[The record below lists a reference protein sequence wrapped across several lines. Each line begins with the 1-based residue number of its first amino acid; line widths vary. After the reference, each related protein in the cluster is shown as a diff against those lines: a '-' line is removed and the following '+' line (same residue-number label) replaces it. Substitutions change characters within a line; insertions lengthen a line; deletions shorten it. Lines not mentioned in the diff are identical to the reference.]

1 MAIASQKSQRTPDP
15 EKAPSQISLH
25 PISNGKLAPHSHWSE
40 MSASEHFVQ
49 FYETDE
55 FLLDSLG
62 DFIGAGLGAGD
73 ACIVI
78 ATPTHRT
85 QLEQRL
91 KDTGLEIASIQKRG
105 KYIALDALET
115 LSRFMVGGL
124 PEPER
129 FAEVIGSLIAQA
141 AKGQCHVRIFGEMV
155 ALLWMEGNQ
164 EGAIRL
170 ETLWNELADSAP
182 RFSLFCAYA
191 MLEFAGEEYQAPFT
205 AICQQHS
212 HVLPDESYAALDSPE
227 ERLRAITLLQQKAR
241 SLQAE
246 IAERKA
252 VEGRL
257 RVSEN
262 RYRRL
267 FEASTDGILMVAPDT
282 GAIIDANPA
291 MRQLLGG
298 YTHEQ
303 LLGQELWQIG
313 LFEDRQANLEAL
325 QALQEQHMLQYEML
339 PLQTK
344 DGQRRYVEFVST
356 QYQANGHEV
365 IQCNLRDIT
374 DRRRLEQR
382 TFEALSA
389 LLELARS
396 LAWPKH
402 EADPPTMRTFAPQLA
417 ELARQVLGCE
427 HAALTL
433 CDPATGAMEVLAM
446 AGVPANQ
453 RLQWQASEENICLQ
467 DFLEPEALVTL
478 QMGAS
483 LVVDLTPPTLRVP
496 SSQGVTALISPIQI
510 AEHLVGFLSY
520 DYGSAAH
527 TYTPQ
532 ERRLAEAVA
541 QLAAFV
547 LERERWLDE
556 RTNTQAKLLALEET
570 TRQMDQFLSVVTHE
584 LRTPITALKMQI
596 QLVRRRID
604 QEPENSSA
612 ETRRNLTP
620 TELFARTEG
629 QIRRL
634 TRLIDD
640 LVDLS
645 RIRAEKLEMR
655 LEQCN
660 LSQVVA
666 EIVEN
671 ERLVNPNRLIHFEPS
686 AQLLLV
692 CGDADRLGQVTLNYL
707 TNALKYSASDYPVTV
722 RVHGDGTRATVSVQ
736 DQGPGIPPE
745 EQAHIW
751 EPFHRAPGI
760 QVLSGSGIGLGL
772 GLHISKTMIERQS
785 GQVGVESQPGQG
797 SSFWFTLP
805 LIAGI

>member
-1 MAIASQKSQRTPDP
+1 MAIAAHQSGMTPEP
-15 EKAPSQISLH
+15 EKAPGKSAFHII
-25 PISNGKLAPHSHWSE
+25 PDKKLAPHAHVSE
-40 MSASEHFVQ
+40 MSASTHFVQ
-49 FYETDE
+49 FYETDP
-55 FLLDSLG
+55 FLLDSLSA
-62 DFIGAGLGAGD
+62 FIRAGLGMGD
-73 ACIVI
+73 VCIVL
-78 ATPTHRT
+78 ATEEHRT
-85 QLEQRL
+85 LLEQRL
-91 KDTGLEIASIQKRG
+91 QASALDLAAATTEG
-105 KYIALDALET
+105 AYLALDASEM
-115 LSRFMVGGL
+115 LSKFMVDGL
-124 PEPER
+124 PEPRR
-129 FAEVIGSLIAQA
+129 FAEVMGGLITRA
-141 AKGQCHVRIFGEMV
+141 AKEQRRIRIFGEMV
-155 ALLWMEGNQ
+155 ALLWAAGNHA
-164 EGAIRL
+164 GAVRL
-170 ETLWNELADSAP
+170 EALWNELPAITP
-182 RFSLFCAYA
+182 PFSLFCAYA
-191 MLEFAGEEYQAPFT
+191 MPEFAGEGYEALFAT
-205 AICQQHS
+205 ICRQHS
-212 HVLPDESYAALDSPE
+212 HVLPDESYAALNSPE

-252 VEGRL
+252 VEERL

-267 FEASTDGILMVAPDT
+267 FEASTDGILMVDPGT

-298 YTHEQ
+298 SPHEQ
-303 LLGQELWQIG
+303 FLGQELWQIG

-325 QALQEQHMLQYEML
+325 QALQEHHMLQYEML

-356 QYQANGHEV
+356 QYQSNGHEV

-433 CDPATGAMEVLAM
+433 CDSAIGAAEVLAM
-446 AGVPANQ
+446 AGVPANG
-453 RLQWQASEENICLQ
+453 RLPLQAPGENICLQ
-467 DFLEPEALVTL
+467 DFLTPEALVSL

-483 LVVDLTPPTLRVP
+483 LVVDLTPPELGMP
-496 SSQGVTALISPIQI
+496 SLQGVTALISPIQI
-510 AEHLVGFLSY
+510 AEHLVGFISY

-570 TRQMDQFLSVVTHE
+570 TKQMDQFLSVVTHE

-596 QLVRRRID
+596 QMVRRRID
-604 QEPENSSA
+604 QEPGSSSA
-612 ETRRNLTP
+612 EARRNLTP

-629 QIRRL
+629 QLRRL

-671 ERLVNPNRLIHFEPS
+671 ERLVNPNRLIHFEPPT
-686 AQLLLV
+686 QPPLV
-692 CGDADRLGQVTLNYL
+692 YGDSDRLGQVTLNYL
-707 TNALKYSASDYPVTV
+707 TNALKYSASDHPVTV
-722 RVHGDGTRATVSVQ
+722 RVHSEGTRATVSVQ
-736 DQGPGIPPE
+736 DQGPGISPE

-772 GLHISKTMIERQS
+772 GLHISKTMIERQG
-785 GQVGVESQPGQG
+785 GQVGVESQAGQG
-797 SSFWFTLP
+797 STFWFSLP
-805 LIAGI
+805 LAAEA

>member
-1 MAIASQKSQRTPDP
+1 
-15 EKAPSQISLH
+15 
-25 PISNGKLAPHSHWSE
+25 

-55 FLLDSLG
+55 FLLDSLSA
-62 DFIGAGLGAGD
+62 FIGAGLSID
-73 ACIVI
+73 DVCIVV

-91 KDTGLEIASIQKRG
+91 QATGLEIALIQKQG
-105 KYIALDALET
+105 KYIALDASEM
-115 LSRFMVGGL
+115 LSKFMVDGV
-124 PEPER
+124 PEPRR
-129 FAEVIGSLIAQA
+129 FAEVMGGLITRA
-141 AKGQCHVRIFGEMV
+141 AKEQRRIRIFGEMV
-155 ALLWMEGNQ
+155 ALLWAVGNHA
-164 EGAIRL
+164 GAVRL
-170 ETLWNELADSAP
+170 EALWNELPAITP
-182 RFSLFCAYA
+182 PFSLFCAYA
-191 MLEFAGEEYQAPFT
+191 MPEFAGEGYEGLFAT
-205 AICQQHS
+205 ICRQHS
-212 HVLPDESYAALDSPE
+212 HVLPDESYTALDSPE
-227 ERLRAITLLQQKAR
+227 ERLRAITFLQQKAS

-252 VEGRL
+252 VEDRL

-267 FEASTDGILMVAPDT
+267 FEASTDGILMVDPGT
-282 GAIIDANPA
+282 GTIIDANPA

-325 QALQEQHMLQYEML
+325 QTLQEQHMLQYEML

-356 QYQANGHEV
+356 QYQSNGHEV

-382 TFEALSA
+382 TFEALTA

-417 ELARQVLGCE
+417 ELARQILGCE

-467 DFLEPEALVTL
+467 DFLAPEALVTL

-483 LVVDLTPPTLRVP
+483 LVVDLMPPERRVP

-510 AEHLVGFLSY
+510 ADHLAGFLSY

-604 QEPENSSA
+604 QEPESGSSEA
-612 ETRRNLTP
+612 RRNLTP

-671 ERLVNPNRLIHFEPS
+671 ERLVHPNRLIHFEPP
-686 AQLLLV
+686 AQPLLV
-692 CGDADRLGQVTLNYL
+692 YGDPDRLGQVTLNYL
-707 TNALKYSASDYPVTV
+707 TNALKYSASDHPVTV
-722 RVHGDGTRATVSVQ
+722 RVHSDGTRATVSLQ

-772 GLHISKTMIERQS
+772 GLHISKTMIERQG

-805 LIAGI
+805 LIEGK